1 MRPETPANELARL
14 EALRRYEILDT
25 ETEQAFDD
33 LTALAAQICGTPISL
48 ISLVDSDRQW
58 FKSTVG
64 VDERESDRDVSFCAH
79 AILED
84 ELFVVPDAAADER
97 FADNPLVVSDP
108 SIRFYAGKQLVTGDG
123 HALGALCVLD
133 RTPRDLTDEQRSAL
147 EALARQTVAL
157 LEQRRSQAMLQQEMR
172 LAELLHATAA
182 AANERR
188 GTDQAVAACLELVCV
203 RMGWRAGR
211 PSGSTA
217 STPARPRSG
226 TRTIR
231 SPCPTFAGRSKP
243 PDGRRPD
250 ELIARVARD
259 RQVRVVRQPRG
270 TRTPT
275 ASSALEA
282 GFRTAVVLPVL
293 VRREVVALFRFFVDE
308 ALTHDERVVD
318 AMGTVGAQLGRA
330 LERDR
335 AERAL
340 AHRFAEL
347 NAVLDATTE
356 GICLSDLDGQ
366 VRYVNTAMEELWNAL
381 GLPTRG
387 SVWSRLLEL
396 AASTTEPQSVV
407 EAIQTLQRRP
417 LERGTTEFV
426 LDSGRSFLAYS
437 VPVLADHDLQTGRLF
452 VFRETTSDREVERLK
467 DEFLASVSH
476 ELRTPLTSIL
486 GYAEAL
492 NAGDFGQLGAE
503 QSEFV
508 SVIERNAN
516 RLTRLV
522 DDLLLTA
529 RIESHTL
536 ELNYEDVD
544 VAALVA
550 DCAQSVTPY
559 AESRGVQLV
568 LDTEPL
574 TLRAD
579 TLRLSQLLNNLLSNG
594 VKFTPDGGTVTVR
607 TSSEDG
613 VGDPRGRGHRHG
625 NSRRRAGQ
633 ALRALLPHE
642 HAHRRSIEG
651 TGLGLVIAKAIAERH
666 GGRIEFE
673 SQVGEGTT
681 FRVELPLQAEITGPP
696 RRRLD
701 CPLDRRGSAPGRNRT
716 YDLALRRRALY
727 PLSYRRGRG
736 LVYPG

>member
-33 LTALAAQICGTPISL
+33 LTALAANICGAPISL
-48 ISLVDSDRQW
+48 ISLIDSDRQW
-58 FKSTVG
+58 FKSKVG
-64 VDERESDRDVSFCAH
+64 VDDDGSHRDISFCGH

-84 ELFVVPDAAADER
+84 EIFVVPDAAADER

-108 SIRFYAGKQLVTGDG
+108 AIRFYAGKQLVTDDG
-123 HALGALCVLD
+123 HALGTLCVLD
-133 RTPRDLTDEQRSAL
+133 RQPRDLTDEQRSAL

-182 AANERR
+182 AANDAAS
-188 GTDQAVAACLELVCV
+188 TDKAVAACLELVCS
-203 RMGWRAGR
+203 RMGWRAGMAVRLDGDHPGTAPLWYADDPDALSDFRRTIEPLGR
-211 PSGSTA
+211 PSA
-217 STPARPRSG
+217 
-226 TRTIR
+226 
-231 SPCPTFAGRSKP
+231 
-243 PDGRRPD
+243 D
-250 ELIARVARD
+250 ELLARIAETGKHAWFESLEEGVAESAGLRT
-259 RQVRVVRQPRG
+259 VV
-270 TRTPT
+270 
-275 ASSALEA
+275 
-282 GFRTAVVLPVL
+282 VMPVL
-293 VRREVVALFRFFVDE
+293 IRREVVALFRFFVDE
-308 ALTHDERVVD
+308 ALAHDERVVD

-340 AHRFAEL
+340 AHRFADL

-407 EAIQTLQRRP
+407 EAIQTLQRHP
-417 LERGTTEFV
+417 LERGTAEFV

-476 ELRTPLTSIL
+476 ELRTPLTSIV

-492 NAGDFGQLGAE
+492 NAGDFGQLGPE

-536 ELNYEDVD
+536 ELNLEDVD

-559 AESRGVQLV
+559 AESRGVSLV

-574 TLRAD
+574 TLSAD

-607 TSSEDG
+607 TRREDG
-613 VGDPRGRGHRHG
+613 LGVLEVEDNGMGIPAEEQDKLFERFFR
-625 NSRRRAGQ
+625 SS
-633 ALRALLPHE
+633 L
-642 HAHRRSIEG
+642 AHHRSIEG

-673 SQVGEGTT
+673 SQVSEGTT
-681 FRVELPLQAEITGPP
+681 FRVELPLQADITAGNV
-696 RRRLD
+696 
-701 CPLDRRGSAPGRNRT
+701 A
-716 YDLALRRRALY
+716 A
-727 PLSYRRGRG
+727 
-736 LVYPG
+736 

>member
-64 VDERESDRDVSFCAH
+64 VDERESDRDISFCAH

-84 ELFVVPDAAADER
+84 ELFVVPDAAADKR

-133 RTPRDLTDEQRSAL
+133 RIPRDLTDEQRSAL

-157 LEQRRSQAMLQQEMR
+157 LEQRRAQAMLQQEMR
-172 LAELLHATAA
+172 LAELLHETAD
-182 AANERR
+182 AANEAP
-188 GTDQAVAACLELVCV
+188 GADQAVAACLELVCG
-203 RMGWRAGR
+203 RMGWRAGHAVR
-211 PSGSTA
+211 LDGEHPGAA
-217 STPARPRSG
+217 SLWYTDEPGVPRRLSPGGRSCRTPACQGADRPR
-226 TRTIR
+226 
-231 SPCPTFAGRSKP
+231 P
-243 PDGRRPD
+243 
-250 ELIARVARD
+250 RD
-259 RQVRVVRQPRG
+259 RQVRVVRQSRRQRNPER
-270 TRTPT
+270 R
-275 ASSALEA
+275 AAALEA

-293 VRREVVALFRFFVDE
+293 VRREVVALFRFFADE

-340 AHRFAEL
+340 AQRFAEL

-417 LERGTTEFV
+417 LERGTAEFV
-426 LDSGRSFLAYS
+426 LDTGRSFLAYS

-550 DCAQSVTPY
+550 DCAQGVTPY

-607 TSSEDG
+607 TS
-613 VGDPRGRGHRHG
+613 
-625 NSRRRAGQ
+625 
-633 ALRALLPHE
+633 
-642 HAHRRSIEG
+642 
-651 TGLGLVIAKAIAERH
+651 AE
-666 GGRIEFE
+666 
-673 SQVGEGTT
+673 
-681 FRVELPLQAEITGPP
+681 
-696 RRRLD
+696 
-701 CPLDRRGSAPGRNRT
+701 
-716 YDLALRRRALY
+716 
-727 PLSYRRGRG
+727 
-736 LVYPG
+736 

>member
-33 LTALAAQICGTPISL
+33 LTALAANICGTPISL
-48 ISLVDSDRQW
+48 ITLVDSDRQW

-64 VDERESDRDVSFCAH
+64 VDERETDRDVSFCAH

-84 ELFVVPDAAADER
+84 ELFVVPDAAADKR

-182 AANERR
+182 AANDAAS
-188 GTDQAVAACLELVCV
+188 TDKAVAACLELVCS
-203 RMGWRAGR
+203 RMGWRAGEAVRLDGDHPGKAPLWYADDPDALSEFRRTIEAARR
-211 PSGSTA
+211 PSA
-217 STPARPRSG
+217 
-226 TRTIR
+226 
-231 SPCPTFAGRSKP
+231 
-243 PDGRRPD
+243 D
-250 ELIARVARD
+250 ELLARIAETGKNAWFESLADGAAESAGLRT
-259 RQVRVVRQPRG
+259 VV
-270 TRTPT
+270 
-275 ASSALEA
+275 
-282 GFRTAVVLPVL
+282 VMPVL
-293 VRREVVALFRFFVDE
+293 IRHEVVALFRFFVDE
-308 ALTHDERVVD
+308 ALAQDERVVD
-318 AMGTVGAQLGRA
+318 AMGTVGAQLARA

-340 AHRFAEL
+340 AHRFADL
-347 NAVLDATTE
+347 NAVLDGTTE

-366 VRYVNTAMEELWNAL
+366 VRYVNTAMEQLWNAL

-417 LERGTTEFV
+417 LERGTAEFV

-467 DEFLASVSH
+467 DEFLATVSH
-476 ELRTPLTSIL
+476 ELRTPLTSIV

-492 NAGDFGQLGAE
+492 NAGDFGELGAE

-550 DCAQSVTPY
+550 DCVQSVTPY
-559 AESRGVQLV
+559 AEGRGVQLV
-568 LDTEPL
+568 LETEPL

-613 VGDPRGRGHRHG
+613 AGVLEVEDTGMGIPADEQGRLFERFFR
-625 NSRRRAGQ
+625 SSV
-633 ALRALLPHE
+633 
-642 HAHRRSIEG
+642 AHRRSIEG

-666 GGRIEFE
+666 GGRIVFE
-673 SQVGEGTT
+673 SQVGAGTT
-681 FRVELPLQAEITGPP
+681 FRVELPLQADIPAGNV
-696 RRRLD
+696 
-701 CPLDRRGSAPGRNRT
+701 A
-716 YDLALRRRALY
+716 A
-727 PLSYRRGRG
+727 
-736 LVYPG
+736 

>member
-14 EALRRYEILDT
+14 EALRCYEILDT

-33 LTALAAQICGTPISL
+33 LTALAANICGTPISL

-64 VDERESDRDVSFCAH
+64 VDERETDRDVSFCAH

-84 ELFVVPDAAADER
+84 ELFVVPDAAADKR

-108 SIRFYAGKQLVTGDG
+108 SIRFYAGKQLVTADG

-133 RTPRDLTDEQRSAL
+133 RAPRDLTDEQRSAL

-182 AANERR
+182 AANDAAS
-188 GTDQAVAACLELVCV
+188 TDKAVAACLELVCS
-203 RMGWRAGR
+203 RMGWRAGEAVRLDGDHPGKAALWYADDPDSLSEFRRTIEAAGR
-211 PSGSTA
+211 PSAGELL
-217 STPARPRSG
+217 ARIAETGKHAWFESLADG
-226 TRTIR
+226 AAESAGLRT
-231 SPCPTFAGRSKP
+231 
-243 PDGRRPD
+243 
-250 ELIARVARD
+250 
-259 RQVRVVRQPRG
+259 VV
-270 TRTPT
+270 
-275 ASSALEA
+275 
-282 GFRTAVVLPVL
+282 VMPVL
-293 VRREVVALFRFFVDE
+293 IRREVVALFRFFVDE
-308 ALTHDERVVD
+308 ALPHDERVVD

-340 AHRFAEL
+340 AHRFADL

-366 VRYVNTAMEELWNAL
+366 VRYVNTAMEQLWNAL

-417 LERGTTEFV
+417 LERGTAEFV

-467 DEFLASVSH
+467 DEFLATVSH
-476 ELRTPLTSIL
+476 ELRTPLTSIV

-492 NAGDFGQLGAE
+492 NAGDLGELGVE

-559 AESRGVQLV
+559 AESRGVNLV

-574 TLRAD
+574 TLSAD

-607 TSSEDG
+607 TGSEDG
-613 VGDPRGRGHRHG
+613 LGVLEVEDTGMGIPADEQGKLFERFFR
-625 NSRRRAGQ
+625 SSA
-633 ALRALLPHE
+633 
-642 HAHRRSIEG
+642 AHRRSIEG

-666 GGRIEFE
+666 GGRIVFE

-681 FRVELPLQAEITGPP
+681 FRVELPLEADIPADTV
-696 RRRLD
+696 
-701 CPLDRRGSAPGRNRT
+701 A
-716 YDLALRRRALY
+716 A
-727 PLSYRRGRG
+727 
-736 LVYPG
+736 

>member
-33 LTALAAQICGTPISL
+33 LTVLAAQICGTPISL
-48 ISLVDSDRQW
+48 ISLVDSERQW

-64 VDERESDRDVSFCAH
+64 VDERESDRDISFCGH

-84 ELFVVPDAAADER
+84 ELFVVPDAAADKR

-108 SIRFYAGKQLVTGDG
+108 SIRFYAGKQLVTADG

-133 RTPRDLTDEQRSAL
+133 RIPRDLTDEQRSAL

-157 LEQRRSQAMLQQEMR
+157 LEQRRAQAMLQQEMR
-172 LAELLHATAA
+172 LAELLHETAD
-182 AANERR
+182 AANEAP
-188 GTDQAVAACLELVCV
+188 GADQAVAACLELVCG
-203 RMGWRAGR
+203 RMGWRAGQAVR
-211 PSGSTA
+211 LDGEHPGAA
-217 STPARPRSG
+217 SLWYTDEPGAHHDFRRAVEA
-226 TRTIR
+226 
-231 SPCPTFAGRSKP
+231 AGRP
-243 PDGRRPD
+243 PAK
-250 ELIARVARD
+250 ELIARVLETGKYAWFDDLDGNEDPER
-259 RQVRVVRQPRG
+259 R
-270 TRTPT
+270 
-275 ASSALEA
+275 AAALEA

-293 VRREVVALFRFFVDE
+293 VRREVVALFRFFADE

-318 AMGTVGAQLGRA
+318 AMGAVGAQLGRA

-340 AHRFAEL
+340 AQRFAEL
-347 NAVLDATTE
+347 NAVLGATTE

-366 VRYVNTAMEELWNAL
+366 VRYVNTAMEEVWHAL

-417 LERGTTEFV
+417 LERGATEFV
-426 LDSGRSFLAYS
+426 LDTGRAFLAYS

-492 NAGDFGQLGAE
+492 NAGDFGQLGTE

-508 SVIERNAN
+508 SVIERNAK

-550 DCAQSVTPY
+550 DCAQGVTPY

-607 TSSEDG
+607 TSLSEG
-613 VGDPRGRGHRHG
+613 VGVVEVEDTGMGIP
-625 NSRRRAGQ
+625 ADEQGQ
-633 ALRALLPHE
+633 LFERFFRTSV
-642 HAHRRSIEG
+642 AHRRSIEG

-673 SQVGEGTT
+673 SHVGEGTT
-681 FRVELPLQAEITGPP
+681 FRVELPLQAEIP
-696 RRRLD
+696 
-701 CPLDRRGSAPGRNRT
+701 ARNV
-716 YDLALRRRALY
+716 AA
-727 PLSYRRGRG
+727 
-736 LVYPG
+736 

>member
-33 LTALAAQICGTPISL
+33 VTALAAHICGTPISL

-84 ELFVVPDAAADER
+84 ELFVVPDATADER

-133 RTPRDLTDEQRSAL
+133 RVPRDLTDEQRSAL

-157 LEQRRSQAMLQQEMR
+157 LEQRRAQAMLQQEMR

-182 AANERR
+182 AANDAAS
-188 GTDQAVAACLELVCV
+188 TDKAVATCLELVCT
-203 RMGWRAGR
+203 RMGWRAGKAVRLDGDHPGMAPLWYTDDPDAVSAFRRAIEAAGR
-211 PSGSTA
+211 PSA
-217 STPARPRSG
+217 VELLARIAESG
-226 TRTIR
+226 KHAWFE
-231 SPCPTFAGRSKP
+231 SLGDDAAES
-243 PDGRRPD
+243 
-250 ELIARVARD
+250 
-259 RQVRVVRQPRG
+259 
-270 TRTPT
+270 
-275 ASSALEA
+275 A
-282 GFRTAVVLPVL
+282 GFRTVVVMPVL
-293 VRREVVALFRFFVDE
+293 IRREVVALFRFFADE
-308 ALTHDERVVD
+308 ALAQDDRVID

-356 GICLSDLDGQ
+356 GICLSDRDGQ
-366 VRYVNTAMEELWNAL
+366 VRYVNTSMEELWRGV

-396 AASTTEPQSVV
+396 AAHSTEPKPVM
-407 EAIQTLQRRP
+407 EAIRTLQGQP
-417 LERGTTEFV
+417 LERGTAEFV
-426 LDSGRSFLAYS
+426 FDTGRSFLAYS
-437 VPVLADHDLQTGRLF
+437 VPVLADHDLQAGRLF
-452 VFRETTSDREVERLK
+452 VFRETTGEREVERLK

-476 ELRTPLTSIL
+476 ELRTPLTSIV

-492 NAGDFGQLGAE
+492 IAGDFGELGVE

-508 SVIERNAN
+508 SVIERNAH

-536 ELNYEDVD
+536 ELNYSDVD
-544 VAALVA
+544 LAALVA
-550 DCAQSVTPY
+550 DCAQEVAPY
-559 AESRGVQLV
+559 AESRGVRLV

-579 TLRLSQLLNNLLSNG
+579 TLRLTQLLNNLVSNG

-607 TSSEDG
+607 TSSENG
-613 VGDPRGRGHRHG
+613 
-625 NSRRRAGQ
+625 AGILEVEDTGMGIPADEQ
-633 ALRALLPHE
+633 DKLFERFFRSSV
-642 HAHRRSIEG
+642 AHRRSIEG
-651 TGLGLVIAKAIAERH
+651 TGLGLVIAKAITERH

-681 FRVELPLQAEITGPP
+681 FRVELPLEAEVTAGNV
-696 RRRLD
+696 
-701 CPLDRRGSAPGRNRT
+701 A
-716 YDLALRRRALY
+716 A
-727 PLSYRRGRG
+727 
-736 LVYPG
+736 

>member
-33 LTALAAQICGTPISL
+33 LTALAANICGAPISL

-64 VDERESDRDVSFCAH
+64 VDERETDRDVSFCAH

-84 ELFVVPDAAADER
+84 ELFVVPDAAADKR
-97 FADNPLVVSDP
+97 FADNPLVASDP

-133 RTPRDLTDEQRSAL
+133 RIPRHLTDEQRGAL

-172 LAELLHATAA
+172 LTELLHATAA
-182 AANERR
+182 AANDAAS
-188 GTDQAVAACLELVCV
+188 TDKAVASCLELVCS
-203 RMGWRAGR
+203 RMGWRAGEAVRLDGDRPWTAALWYADDPDALSELRRTIEPVGR
-211 PSGSTA
+211 PSA
-217 STPARPRSG
+217 
-226 TRTIR
+226 
-231 SPCPTFAGRSKP
+231 
-243 PDGRRPD
+243 D
-250 ELIARVARD
+250 ELLSRIAETGKHAWFESLADGAAESAGLRT
-259 RQVRVVRQPRG
+259 VV
-270 TRTPT
+270 
-275 ASSALEA
+275 
-282 GFRTAVVLPVL
+282 VMPVL
-293 VRREVVALFRFFVDE
+293 IRREVVALFRFFVDE
-308 ALTHDERVVD
+308 ALAHDERVVD

-340 AHRFAEL
+340 AYRFADL

-366 VRYVNTAMEELWNAL
+366 VRYVNTAMEQLWNAL

-407 EAIQTLQRRP
+407 EAIQTLQRHP
-417 LERGTTEFV
+417 LERGTAEFV
-426 LDSGRSFLAYS
+426 LDSGRSFSAYS

-476 ELRTPLTSIL
+476 ELRTPLTSIV

-492 NAGDFGQLGAE
+492 NAGDLGE
-503 QSEFV
+503 LGPEKSEFV

-559 AESRGVQLV
+559 AESRGVSLV

-574 TLRAD
+574 TLSAD

-607 TSSEDG
+607 TGREDG
-613 VGDPRGRGHRHG
+613 LGVLEVEDNGMGIPAEEQDKLFERFFR
-625 NSRRRAGQ
+625 SS
-633 ALRALLPHE
+633 L
-642 HAHRRSIEG
+642 AHRRSIEG

-666 GGRIEFE
+666 GGRIVFE

-681 FRVELPLQAEITGPP
+681 FRVELPLQADIPAGTV
-696 RRRLD
+696 
-701 CPLDRRGSAPGRNRT
+701 A
-716 YDLALRRRALY
+716 A
-727 PLSYRRGRG
+727 
-736 LVYPG
+736 

>member
-14 EALRRYEILDT
+14 EALRCYEILDT

-33 LTALAAQICGTPISL
+33 LTALAANICGTPISL

-64 VDERESDRDVSFCAH
+64 VDERETNRDVSFCAH

-133 RTPRDLTDEQRSAL
+133 RTPRDLTGEQRSAL

-182 AANERR
+182 AANDAAS
-188 GTDQAVAACLELVCV
+188 TDKAVAACLELVCS
-203 RMGWRAGR
+203 RMGWRAGEAVRLDGDHPGPAPLWYADDPDALSELRRTIEPVGR
-211 PSGSTA
+211 PSA
-217 STPARPRSG
+217 
-226 TRTIR
+226 
-231 SPCPTFAGRSKP
+231 
-243 PDGRRPD
+243 D
-250 ELIARVARD
+250 ELLARIAETGKHAWFESLAGGAAESAGLRT
-259 RQVRVVRQPRG
+259 VV
-270 TRTPT
+270 
-275 ASSALEA
+275 
-282 GFRTAVVLPVL
+282 VMPVL
-293 VRREVVALFRFFVDE
+293 IRREVVALFRFFVDE
-308 ALTHDERVVD
+308 ALAHDERVVD

-340 AHRFAEL
+340 AHRFADL
-347 NAVLDATTE
+347 NAVLDATNE

-407 EAIQTLQRRP
+407 EAIQTLQRHP
-417 LERGTTEFV
+417 LERGTAEFV

-467 DEFLASVSH
+467 DEFLATVSH
-476 ELRTPLTSIL
+476 ELRTPLTSIV

-492 NAGDFGQLGAE
+492 NAGDFGELGAE

-508 SVIERNAN
+508 AVIERNAN

-536 ELNYEDVD
+536 ELNLEDVD

-559 AESRGVQLV
+559 AEGRGVQLV
-568 LDTEPL
+568 LETEPL

-613 VGDPRGRGHRHG
+613 AGVLEVEDTGMGIPADEQGRLFERFFR
-625 NSRRRAGQ
+625 SSV
-633 ALRALLPHE
+633 
-642 HAHRRSIEG
+642 AHRRSIEG
-651 TGLGLVIAKAIAERH
+651 TGLGLVIARAIAERH
-666 GGRIEFE
+666 GGRIVFE
-673 SQVGEGTT
+673 SQVGAGTT
-681 FRVELPLQAEITGPP
+681 FRVELPLQADI
-696 RRRLD
+696 
-701 CPLDRRGSAPGRNRT
+701 SADT
-716 YDLALRRRALY
+716 VAA
-727 PLSYRRGRG
+727 
-736 LVYPG
+736 

>member
-84 ELFVVPDAAADER
+84 ELFVVPDATADER

-133 RTPRDLTDEQRSAL
+133 RTPRDLTGEQRSAL

-157 LEQRRSQAMLQQEMR
+157 LEQRRAQAMLQQEMR

-182 AANERR
+182 AANDAAS
-188 GTDQAVAACLELVCV
+188 TDKAVAACLELVCS
-203 RMGWRAGR
+203 RMGWRAGKAVRLDGDHPGKAPLWYAEDPGSLSEFRRAIEAAGR
-211 PSGSTA
+211 PSA
-217 STPARPRSG
+217 VELLARIAETGKHAWFEILADDAAESAG
-226 TRTIR
+226 LRT
-231 SPCPTFAGRSKP
+231 
-243 PDGRRPD
+243 
-250 ELIARVARD
+250 
-259 RQVRVVRQPRG
+259 VV
-270 TRTPT
+270 
-275 ASSALEA
+275 
-282 GFRTAVVLPVL
+282 VMPVL
-293 VRREVVALFRFFVDE
+293 IRREVVALFRFFVDG
-308 ALTHDERVVD
+308 ALGHDERVVD

-340 AHRFAEL
+340 AHRFADL

-366 VRYVNTAMEELWNAL
+366 VRYVNTAMEEVWNAL

-396 AASTTEPQSVV
+396 AASSTDPQSVV
-407 EAIQTLQRRP
+407 EAVQTLQRRP
-417 LERGTTEFV
+417 LERGTAEFV

-508 SVIERNAN
+508 SVIERNAH

-594 VKFTPDGGTVTVR
+594 VKFTPDGGTVSVR
-607 TSSEDG
+607 TSLENG
-613 VGDPRGRGHRHG
+613 VGVLEVEDNGMGIPAEEQGKLFERFFRT
-625 NSRRRAGQ
+625 ST
-633 ALRALLPHE
+633 
-642 HAHRRSIEG
+642 AHRRSIEG

-673 SQVGEGTT
+673 SRLGEGTT
-681 FRVELPLQAEITGPP
+681 FRVELPLHAEVAAGHV
-696 RRRLD
+696 
-701 CPLDRRGSAPGRNRT
+701 A
-716 YDLALRRRALY
+716 A
-727 PLSYRRGRG
+727 
-736 LVYPG
+736 

>member
-1 MRPETPANELARL
+1 
-14 EALRRYEILDT
+14 
-25 ETEQAFDD
+25 
-33 LTALAAQICGTPISL
+33 
-48 ISLVDSDRQW
+48 
-58 FKSTVG
+58 
-64 VDERESDRDVSFCAH
+64 
-79 AILED
+79 
-84 ELFVVPDAAADER
+84 
-97 FADNPLVVSDP
+97 
-108 SIRFYAGKQLVTGDG
+108 
-123 HALGALCVLD
+123 
-133 RTPRDLTDEQRSAL
+133 
-147 EALARQTVAL
+147 
-157 LEQRRSQAMLQQEMR
+157 MLQQEMR

-182 AANERR
+182 AANDAAS
-188 GTDQAVAACLELVCV
+188 TDKAVAACLELVCS
-203 RMGWRAGR
+203 RMGWRAGKAVRLDGDHPGKAALWYADDPESLSGFRRTIDAAGR
-211 PSGSTA
+211 PSA
-217 STPARPRSG
+217 VELLARIAETGKHAWFESLADG
-226 TRTIR
+226 AAESAGLRT
-231 SPCPTFAGRSKP
+231 
-243 PDGRRPD
+243 
-250 ELIARVARD
+250 
-259 RQVRVVRQPRG
+259 VV
-270 TRTPT
+270 
-275 ASSALEA
+275 
-282 GFRTAVVLPVL
+282 VMPVL
-293 VRREVVALFRFFVDE
+293 IRREVVALFCFFVDE
-308 ALTHDERVVD
+308 ALAHDERVVD

-340 AHRFAEL
+340 AHRFADL

-396 AASTTEPQSVV
+396 AGSTTEPQSVV
-407 EAIQTLQRRP
+407 EAIQTLQRHP
-417 LERGTTEFV
+417 LERGTAEFV

-476 ELRTPLTSIL
+476 ELRTPLTSIV

-508 SVIERNAN
+508 SVIERNAH

-559 AESRGVQLV
+559 AESRGVQ
-568 LDTEPL
+568 PGARH
-574 TLRAD
+574 RAAHAPCRHAAAVAAPEQPA
-579 TLRLSQLLNNLLSNG
+579 LERRQVHARRRHG
-594 VKFTPDGGTVTVR
+594 HRPH
-607 TSSEDG
+607 EQ
-613 VGDPRGRGHRHG
+613 RGRRSVILEVEDNGMGIPAEEQDKLFERFFR
-625 NSRRRAGQ
+625 SST
-633 ALRALLPHE
+633 
-642 HAHRRSIEG
+642 AHRRSIEG

-681 FRVELPLQAEITGPP
+681 FRVELPLQADVTAGPSPP
-696 RRRLD
+696 RRLLD
-701 CPLDRRGSAPGRNRT
+701 LGGSAPGRNRT

-727 PLSYRRGRG
+727 PLSYRRGG
-736 LVYPG
+736 A

>member
-1 MRPETPANELARL
+1 MRPETPFNELARL

-25 ETEQAFDD
+25 EAEQAFDD
-33 LTALAAQICGTPISL
+33 LTSLAAQICGTPISL
-48 ISLVDSDRQW
+48 ISLIDSDRQW
-58 FKSTVG
+58 FKSKVG
-64 VDERESDRDVSFCAH
+64 VDDDGTHRDVSFCGH
-79 AILED
+79 AILEN
-84 ELFVVPDAAADER
+84 EVLVVPDATADER

-108 SIRFYAGKQLVTGDG
+108 AIRFYAGKQLVTDDG
-123 HALGALCVLD
+123 HALGTLCVLD
-133 RTPRDLTDEQRSAL
+133 REPRDLTDEQRSAL

-157 LEQRRSQAMLQQEMR
+157 LEQRRAQAMLQREMR

-182 AANERR
+182 AANDAAS
-188 GTDQAVAACLELVCV
+188 TDKAVAACLELVCS
-203 RMGWRAGR
+203 RMGWRAGTAVRLDDDHSGRAPLWYADDPDALVEFRRTIEAGR
-211 PSGSTA
+211 PSA
-217 STPARPRSG
+217 
-226 TRTIR
+226 
-231 SPCPTFAGRSKP
+231 
-243 PDGRRPD
+243 D
-250 ELIARVARD
+250 ELLARIAETGKHAWFDSLADGPVESTGLRTL
-259 RQVRVVRQPRG
+259 VVM
-270 TRTPT
+270 
-275 ASSALEA
+275 
-282 GFRTAVVLPVL
+282 PVL
-293 VRREVVALFRFFVDE
+293 IRREVVALFRFFVDE
-308 ALTHDERVVD
+308 ALAHDERVVD

-340 AHRFAEL
+340 AHRFADL

-356 GICLSDLDGQ
+356 GVCLSDLDGQ
-366 VRYVNTAMEELWNAL
+366 VRYVNTAMEQLWNAL

-396 AASTTEPQSVV
+396 AASTTEPHSVV
-407 EAIQTLQRRP
+407 EAVQTLRRHP
-417 LERGTTEFV
+417 LERGTAEFV

-476 ELRTPLTSIL
+476 ELRTPLTSIV
-486 GYAEAL
+486 GYAEVL
-492 NAGDFGQLGAE
+492 NAGDFGELGVE

-508 SVIERNAN
+508 SVIERNAD

-559 AESRGVQLV
+559 AESRGVSLV

-574 TLRAD
+574 TLSAD
-579 TLRLSQLLNNLLSNG
+579 TLRLSQLLTNLLSNG

-607 TSSEDG
+607 TGREDG
-613 VGDPRGRGHRHG
+613 LGVLEVEDTGMGIPAEEQHKLFERFFR
-625 NSRRRAGQ
+625 SSV
-633 ALRALLPHE
+633 
-642 HAHRRSIEG
+642 AHRRSIEG

-666 GGRIEFE
+666 GGRIVFE

-681 FRVELPLQAEITGPP
+681 FRVELPLQADIPAGTV
-696 RRRLD
+696 
-701 CPLDRRGSAPGRNRT
+701 A
-716 YDLALRRRALY
+716 A
-727 PLSYRRGRG
+727 
-736 LVYPG
+736 

>member
-25 ETEQAFDD
+25 EAEQAFDD

-64 VDERESDRDVSFCAH
+64 VDERETDRDVSFCAH

-108 SIRFYAGKQLVTGDG
+108 SIRFYAGKQLVTADG

-133 RTPRDLTDEQRSAL
+133 RTPRDLSDEQRSAL

-157 LEQRRSQAMLQQEMR
+157 LEQRRSQAMLQQQMR

-182 AANERR
+182 AANDAAS
-188 GTDQAVAACLELVCV
+188 TDKAVAACLELVCS
-203 RMGWRAGR
+203 RMGWRAGKAVRLDGDHPGKAPLWYADDPGSLSGFRRAIEAAGR
-211 PSGSTA
+211 PSA
-217 STPARPRSG
+217 VELLAR
-226 TRTIR
+226 
-231 SPCPTFAGRSKP
+231 
-243 PDGRRPD
+243 
-250 ELIARVARD
+250 IAETGKHAWFESLAD
-259 RQVRVVRQPRG
+259 D
-270 TRTPT
+270 
-275 ASSALEA
+275 AAESA
-282 GFRTAVVLPVL
+282 GFRTVVVMPVL
-293 VRREVVALFRFFVDE
+293 IRREVVALFRFFVDE
-308 ALTHDERVVD
+308 ALAHDERVVD

-340 AHRFAEL
+340 AHRFADL
-347 NAVLDATTE
+347 NAVLDGTTE

-396 AASTTEPQSVV
+396 AGSTTEPQSVV
-407 EAIQTLQRRP
+407 EAIQTLQRHP
-417 LERGTTEFV
+417 LERGTAEFV

-492 NAGDFGQLGAE
+492 NAGDFGQLGAD

-508 SVIERNAN
+508 AVIERNAH

-529 RIESHTL
+529 RIESHAL

-579 TLRLSQLLNNLLSNG
+579 TLRLSQLLTNLLSNG

-613 VGDPRGRGHRHG
+613 
-625 NSRRRAGQ
+625 AGVIEVEDNGMGIPADEQ
-633 ALRALLPHE
+633 GKLFERFFRTST
-642 HAHRRSIEG
+642 AHRRSIEG

-681 FRVELPLQAEITGPP
+681 FRVELPLQAEVTAGHV
-696 RRRLD
+696 
-701 CPLDRRGSAPGRNRT
+701 A
-716 YDLALRRRALY
+716 A
-727 PLSYRRGRG
+727 
-736 LVYPG
+736 

>member
-1 MRPETPANELARL
+1 MRPETPVNELARL

-25 ETEQAFDD
+25 EAEQAFDD
-33 LTALAAQICGTPISL
+33 LTALAANICGTPISL
-48 ISLVDSDRQW
+48 ISLIDSDRQW

-64 VDERESDRDVSFCAH
+64 VDERETDRDVSFCAH

-84 ELFVVPDAAADER
+84 ELFVVPDAAADKR
-97 FADNPLVVSDP
+97 FAENPLVVSDP

-157 LEQRRSQAMLQQEMR
+157 LEQRKSEAMLRQEMR

-182 AANERR
+182 AAN
-188 GTDQAVAACLELVCV
+188 DAASADKAVAACLELVCS
-203 RMGWRAGR
+203 RMGWRAGKAVRLDGDHPGTAPLWYADNPDSVSEFRRTIEAAGR
-211 PSGSTA
+211 PSA
-217 STPARPRSG
+217 
-226 TRTIR
+226 
-231 SPCPTFAGRSKP
+231 
-243 PDGRRPD
+243 D
-250 ELIARVARD
+250 ELLARIAETGKHAWFESVADGAAQSAGLRT
-259 RQVRVVRQPRG
+259 VV
-270 TRTPT
+270 
-275 ASSALEA
+275 
-282 GFRTAVVLPVL
+282 VMPVL
-293 VRREVVALFRFFVDE
+293 IRREVVALFRFFVDE
-308 ALTHDERVVD
+308 ALAHDERVVD

-335 AERAL
+335 AERAI
-340 AHRFAEL
+340 AHRFADL

-366 VRYVNTAMEELWNAL
+366 VRYVNTAMEQLWNAL

-407 EAIQTLQRRP
+407 EAIQTLQRHP
-417 LERGTTEFV
+417 LERGTAEFV
-426 LDSGRSFLAYS
+426 LDTGRSFLAYS

-476 ELRTPLTSIL
+476 ELRTPLTSIV

-492 NAGDFGQLGAE
+492 NAGDFGELGVE

-559 AESRGVQLV
+559 AEGRGVQLV
-568 LDTEPL
+568 LETEPL
-574 TLRAD
+574 ILRAD

-613 VGDPRGRGHRHG
+613 
-625 NSRRRAGQ
+625 AGVLEVEDTGMGIPADEQ
-633 ALRALLPHE
+633 GKLFERFFRSSL
-642 HAHRRSIEG
+642 AHRRSIEG

-666 GGRIEFE
+666 GGRIVFE

-681 FRVELPLQAEITGPP
+681 FRVELPLEADIPADTV
-696 RRRLD
+696 
-701 CPLDRRGSAPGRNRT
+701 A
-716 YDLALRRRALY
+716 A
-727 PLSYRRGRG
+727 
-736 LVYPG
+736 

>member
-1 MRPETPANELARL
+1 
-14 EALRRYEILDT
+14 
-25 ETEQAFDD
+25 
-33 LTALAAQICGTPISL
+33 
-48 ISLVDSDRQW
+48 
-58 FKSTVG
+58 
-64 VDERESDRDVSFCAH
+64 
-79 AILED
+79 
-84 ELFVVPDAAADER
+84 
-97 FADNPLVVSDP
+97 
-108 SIRFYAGKQLVTGDG
+108 
-123 HALGALCVLD
+123 
-133 RTPRDLTDEQRSAL
+133 
-147 EALARQTVAL
+147 
-157 LEQRRSQAMLQQEMR
+157 MLQQEMR

-182 AANERR
+182 AANDAAS
-188 GTDQAVAACLELVCV
+188 TDKAVAACLELVCS
-203 RMGWRAGR
+203 RMGWRAGKAVRLDGDHPGKAALWYADDPESLSGFRRAIDAAGR
-211 PSGSTA
+211 PSA
-217 STPARPRSG
+217 VDLLARIAETGKHAWFESLADDAAESAG
-226 TRTIR
+226 LRT
-231 SPCPTFAGRSKP
+231 
-243 PDGRRPD
+243 
-250 ELIARVARD
+250 
-259 RQVRVVRQPRG
+259 VV
-270 TRTPT
+270 
-275 ASSALEA
+275 
-282 GFRTAVVLPVL
+282 VMPVL
-293 VRREVVALFRFFVDE
+293 IRREVVALFCFFVDE
-308 ALTHDERVVD
+308 ALAHDERVVD

-340 AHRFAEL
+340 AHRFADL

-396 AASTTEPQSVV
+396 AGSTTEPQAVV

-417 LERGTTEFV
+417 LERGTAEFV

-508 SVIERNAN
+508 SVIERNAH

-529 RIESHTL
+529 RIESHAL
-536 ELNYEDVD
+536 ELHYEDVD

-594 VKFTPDGGTVTVR
+594 VKFTPDGGTVIVR
-607 TSSEDG
+607 TSSEG
-613 VGDPRGRGHRHG
+613 G
-625 NSRRRAGQ
+625 AGILEVEDNGMGIPADEQ
-633 ALRALLPHE
+633 GQLFERFFRTST
-642 HAHRRSIEG
+642 AHRRSIEG

-681 FRVELPLQAEITGPP
+681 FRVELPFQAEVTAGHV
-696 RRRLD
+696 
-701 CPLDRRGSAPGRNRT
+701 A
-716 YDLALRRRALY
+716 A
-727 PLSYRRGRG
+727 
-736 LVYPG
+736 

>member
-1 MRPETPANELARL
+1 ETPVNELARL

-25 ETEQAFDD
+25 EAEQAFDD
-33 LTALAAQICGTPISL
+33 LTALAAKICGTPISL
-48 ISLVDSDRQW
+48 ISLIDSDRQW

-64 VDERESDRDVSFCAH
+64 VDERETDRDVSFCAH

-84 ELFVVPDAAADER
+84 ELFVVPDAAADKR
-97 FADNPLVVSDP
+97 FAENPLVVSDP

-133 RTPRDLTDEQRSAL
+133 RIPRDLTDEQRSAL

-157 LEQRRSQAMLQQEMR
+157 LEQRKSEAMLRQEMR

-182 AANERR
+182 AAN
-188 GTDQAVAACLELVCV
+188 DAASADKAVAACLELVCS
-203 RMGWRAGR
+203 RMGWRAGKAVRLDGDHPGKAPLWYADNPDSVSEFRRTIEAAGR
-211 PSGSTA
+211 PSA
-217 STPARPRSG
+217 
-226 TRTIR
+226 
-231 SPCPTFAGRSKP
+231 
-243 PDGRRPD
+243 D
-250 ELIARVARD
+250 ELLARIAETGKHAWFESVADGAAQSAGLRT
-259 RQVRVVRQPRG
+259 VV
-270 TRTPT
+270 
-275 ASSALEA
+275 
-282 GFRTAVVLPVL
+282 VMPVL
-293 VRREVVALFRFFVDE
+293 IRREVVALFRFFVDE
-308 ALTHDERVVD
+308 ALAHDERVVD

-335 AERAL
+335 AERAI
-340 AHRFAEL
+340 AHRFADL

-366 VRYVNTAMEELWNAL
+366 VRYVNTAMEQLWNAL

-407 EAIQTLQRRP
+407 EAIQTLQRHP
-417 LERGTTEFV
+417 LERGTVEFV
-426 LDSGRSFLAYS
+426 LDTGRSFLAYS

-476 ELRTPLTSIL
+476 ELRTPLTSIV

-492 NAGDFGQLGAE
+492 NEGDFGELGVE

-536 ELNYEDVD
+536 ELNYEEVD

-559 AESRGVQLV
+559 AEGRGVQLV
-568 LDTEPL
+568 LETEPL
-574 TLRAD
+574 ILRAD

-607 TSSEDG
+607 TGSEDG
-613 VGDPRGRGHRHG
+613 
-625 NSRRRAGQ
+625 AGVLEVEDTGMGIPADEQ
-633 ALRALLPHE
+633 GKLFERFFRSSL
-642 HAHRRSIEG
+642 AHRRSIEG

-666 GGRIEFE
+666 GGRIVFE

-681 FRVELPLQAEITGPP
+681 FRVELPLEADIPADTV
-696 RRRLD
+696 
-701 CPLDRRGSAPGRNRT
+701 A
-716 YDLALRRRALY
+716 A
-727 PLSYRRGRG
+727 
-736 LVYPG
+736 